1 MPLIDLG
8 ELEPPAAPAARARLP
23 KHVVWGIAG
32 LVLGAALVYTT
43 RPASE
48 AAVVKVTPPPSAVT
62 PMLPWNTSNLISGA
76 NQRLSA
82 NALGGDLVAS
92 ELSRVLINPPSGEGA
107 REVVFRSHGSM
118 PAGDF
123 TLVLICVGQGRISVV
138 LRVGASVNTQIADC
152 TDAADAS
159 QMMLTRVAGD
169 VEVRL
174 TAVDAED
181 VAVSGVVVR
190 T

>member
-8 ELEPPAAPAARARLP
+8 VLEQPVAPAPRTRIP
-23 KHVVWGIAG
+23 KHVVWGAVG
-32 LVLGAALVYTT
+32 LLLGAAVAFAV
-43 RPASE
+43 RPA
-48 AAVVKVTPPPSAVT
+48 APPPAVAAAPKPT
-62 PMLPWNTSNLISGA
+62 ATTHLLPWDTSNLISGA

-92 ELSRVLINPPSGEGA
+92 ELSRVLINPPSDEA
-107 REVVFRSHGSM
+107 PRDVVFRSRGRL

-123 TLVLICVGQGRISVV
+123 TLVLFCVGVGRISVV
-138 LRVGASVNTQIADC
+138 MRVGAAVTTQIADC

-159 QMMLTRVAGD
+159 QLVLSAVAGD

-174 TAVDAED
+174 TAVDTED
-181 VAVSGVVVR
+181 VAVSGAVVR